1 MRNTQVFLKD
11 LNIIKAIVASAELK
25 KDDIVLEIGSGDGR
39 LTREIAEKVK
49 KVYAIERDINLL
61 DASKMNLREFKNI
74 EFISGDALKVDFP
87 KDVTKIISNLPYAI
101 SSPITKKIVYY
112 LNEKPGSF
120 AILMYQKEFG
130 ERMLA
135 IPGIRDYSMLSVFSQ
150 YTCDINKVMNVNKGC
165 FRPTPSV
172 DSIVLKIKPKNKKID
187 EVFLNFCRA
196 IFQHKKKNLYSA
208 ILDSRGKMAIQSKDE
223 LRKRFEKLNQDVLK
237 EKVFLFEVEELLDI
251 YKEASKLGIC
261 QK

>member
-11 LNIIKAIVASAELK
+11 TNIMKAIVASASLK
-25 KDDIVLEIGSGDGR
+25 KEDVVLEIGSGDGR
-39 LTREIAEKVK
+39 LTREIADKAK

-61 DASKMNLREFKNI
+61 DASKMNLKEFKNV
-74 EFISGDALKVDFP
+74 EFIGGDALKVDFP
-87 KDVTKIISNLPYAI
+87 NDVNKIISNLPYAI
-101 SSPITKKIVYY
+101 SSPITTKIVYY
-112 LNEKPGSF
+112 LNNVPGSF

-130 ERMLA
+130 ERMLS

-150 YTCDINKVMNVNKGC
+150 YTCEIEKVMNVNKNC

-172 DSIVLKIKPKNKKID
+172 DSVVLKITPKHKKID
-187 EVFLNFCRA
+187 EAFLAFCRA

-208 ILDSRGKMAIQSKDE
+208 ILDSRAKMAVHSKDE
-223 LRKRFEKLNQDVLK
+223 LRERLEKLDKELLK
-237 EKVFLFEVEELLDI
+237 EKVFLFEVNELLDI
-251 YKEASKLGIC
+251 YKEAANLGIC